1 MVEETGLIINLGQ
14 WIFKEA
20 CRQLAAWKTEFQ
32 RQDLKMSINL
42 SRRQFLQADLVE
54 QFSATLADLQLP
66 GESIQLEITESMI
79 MGDTEKAEDL
89 MKRLKDLGLQLA
101 IDDFGTGYSS
111 LSYLHR
117 FPTDTLKIDQSFV
130 GQMDANQDDQEIVQT
145 IVSLGHKLGMNLVAE
160 GIETEVQVTL
170 LRALGCELG
179 QGYLFARPLGAREAT
194 ALLIE
199 Q

>member
-1 MVEETGLIINLGQ
+1 
-14 WIFKEA
+14 
-20 CRQLAAWKTEFQ
+20 
-32 RQDLKMSINL
+32 MSINL